1 HTGGGGGLSEVWR
14 LWACWRREA
23 KAAGWVWSTSGLL
36 GVVRGCDSSA
46 SLLLEEHDLERIHE
60 LRGGRDAKAAGKVD
74 HVGAR
79 RDSSVVQCDGMIRS
93 RARSR
98 CEDVAVKVL
107 DCGVEL
113 L

>member
-1 HTGGGGGLSEVWR
+1 GGLSEVWR
-14 LWACWRREA
+14 LWACWQREA

-46 SLLLEEHDLERIHE
+46 SLLLEEHGLERIHE

-79 RDSSVVQCDGMIRS
+79 QDSSVVQCDGMIRS

-98 CEDVAVKVL
+98 CEDVVVKVL